1 MTDNVIKFP
10 TKYKG
15 NKFPKIVNVNP
26 NQAQEDLDFADNL
39 AEGLMIGLIHNIGE
53 NGIDIKNERFIGDVS
68 FLNEVVR
75 GILYRDIGFKH
86 PMQPFMDTVVKTVA
100 EEEKNTITTKKLL
113 FSFNSLSCRGTSCC
127 YTVKSYDY
135 HAHVHA

>member
-53 NGIDIKNERFIGDVS
+53 NGIDIKNERFKITYEKT
-68 FLNEVVR
+68 FINCFA
-75 GILYRDIGFKH
+75 GFIFK
-86 PMQPFMDTVVKTVA
+86 
-100 EEEKNTITTKKLL
+100 
-113 FSFNSLSCRGTSCC
+113 
-127 YTVKSYDY
+127 
-135 HAHVHA
+135 

>member
-1 MTDNVIKFP
+1 MTVNVIKFP
-10 TKYKG
+10 TKFKG

-100 EEEKNTITTKKLL
+100 EEEKNTITTKVNLTLL
-113 FSFNSLSCRGTSCC
+113 ENMVSDKEDDTS
-127 YTVKSYDY
+127 
-135 HAHVHA
+135 

>member
-10 TKYKG
+10 TKFKG

-53 NGIDIKNERFIGDVS
+53 NGIDIKSKKFVGDMS
-68 FLNEVVR
+68 FVNEVIR
-75 GILYRDIGFKH
+75 GMLYRDVGFKH
-86 PMQPFMDTVVKTVA
+86 PIQDFIDDIVQTQVNKD
-100 EEEKNTITTKKLL
+100 NTIVTKVDFNLL
-113 FSFNSLSCRGTSCC
+113 QGVTKSDNDKEDDTS
-127 YTVKSYDY
+127 
-135 HAHVHA
+135 